1 MKLKLVLIVVLM
13 ALLASNQWAM
23 AQINLPAG
31 LPMPGGSAGGG
42 GSQGGGGGGAALLD
56 DSTKNIYGP
65 KTTVHFFEK
74 DILNN
79 RDSVRYRVDTS
90 LTNFQRWTPIDKS
103 WGTLMDLGNVATA
116 SNPIFFQPRSDIGKQ
131 LGMRAYDA
139 YAIKPDE
146 VYYYNTKSQHTDLTF
161 VSGAKKTSMGRFGY
175 TQNFG
180 PRLNI
185 GIKAQRL
192 TSNKQYGTYSSVNS
206 EALLGQNWTF
216 LAQGSYFSKN
226 TKYLILAHYRH
237 LNQKVREQGGVIPD
251 TSEGGDGIYTYD
263 GDARISDDANS
274 WERRH
279 GFHIYQQYRLVN
291 GFQIFQQADYQST
304 INRYT
309 DLALTKG
316 ISNGIYRNVYADSTY
331 TRQDLFHK
339 LFDNKFG
346 IKGVFSGFNYRAYV
360 RQRLYGLKTDS
371 QVTNTEGSPYT
382 RYRTGLKF
390 ENMLGLWLGYYFKDS
405 TQYLTA
411 EGEHLI
417 GKDLKLK
424 GEITTKWAKAG
435 YQTILWSPD
444 MLMDF
449 YSSNNLSWKNDFKM
463 EWVNTIYGSIP
474 IKTERVHFEPEMQYH
489 LIRQHM
495 YYDQEA
501 APQQYG
507 GTINLFRIG
516 ATADIQLNRW
526 NLSARTYYTLNDTK
540 SIIRNPDFYASGQ
553 VTFDFVYY
561 QALYVQLGLSANY
574 RSSYSAYAYMPLT
587 QQFHLPNGLYS
598 EQQTRE
604 YFVTDAFANLRIK
617 RVRLFL
623 KYSYLNMDL
632 WGLFPAGSYQS
643 PGYLD
648 IPRSFSFGIVWPMF
662 D

>member
-1 MKLKLVLIVVLM
+1 MRFKIIFLIGLS
-13 ALLASNQWAM
+13 LFFIDTHRSYG
-23 AQINLPAG
+23 QIKLPAG
-31 LPMPGGSAGGG
+31 LPTPGGNSG
-42 GSQGGGGGGAALLD
+42 GSSGGGGGGAAILD
-56 DSTKNIYGP
+56 DSTKTIYGP
-65 KTTVHFFEK
+65 RTTVHFFEK

-90 LTNFQRWTPIDKS
+90 LTNLHRWTPIDKS
-103 WGTLMDLGNVATA
+103 WGTWVDLGNVATA
-116 SNPIFFQPRSDIGKQ
+116 SNPIFFQTRDDIGKQ

-139 YAIKPDE
+139 YAIKPEE
-146 VYYYNTKSQHTDLTF
+146 VYYYNTKSQHTDITF

-180 PRLNI
+180 PRFNL

-192 TSNKQYGTYSSVNS
+192 TSNKQYGTFSTLNS
-206 EALLGQNWTF
+206 ESLLAQNWTF

-226 TKYLILAHYRH
+226 NKYLILAHYRH

-251 TSEGGDGIYTYD
+251 STINGDGIYSYD
-263 GDARISDDANS
+263 GGARISDDANS

-279 GFHIYQQYRLVN
+279 GFHLYHQYRLVN
-291 GFQIFQQADYQST
+291 GFQLFQQMDYQST

-309 DLALTKG
+309 DLDISKG
-316 ISNGIYRNVYADSTY
+316 IANGIYENIYSDSSK
-331 TRQDLFHK
+331 TRQDLYYK

-346 IKGVFSGFNYRAYV
+346 IKGVFSGFNYRAYI
-360 RQRLYGLKTDS
+360 RQRLYGLSGQS
-371 QVTNTEGSPYT
+371 QPANSTGEPYT

-405 TQYLTA
+405 TQYLSA
-411 EGEHLI
+411 EGEHLV

-444 MLMDF
+444 LLMD
-449 YSSNNLSWKNDFKM
+449 YYHGNNFIWKNDFKM

-474 IKTERVHFEPEMQYH
+474 IKTEKINFTPEIQYH

-495 YYDQEA
+495 YYDAQA
-501 APQQYG
+501 TPQQYG

-516 ATADIQLNRW
+516 ATADIQLNKW
-526 NLSARTYYTLNDTK
+526 TLAARTYYTLNDTK

-553 VTFDFVYY
+553 VSFDFTYY
-561 QALYVQLGLSANY
+561 NALYIQLGLSATY
-574 RSSYSAYAYMPLT
+574 RSAYEAYAYMPVT
-587 QQFHLPNGLYS
+587 QQFHLPNGLYAQ
-598 EQQTRE
+598 QQTRD
-604 YFVTDAFANLRIK
+604 YFTSEAFANVRIK
-617 RVRLFL
+617 RVRLFF

-632 WGLFPAGSYQS
+632 YGLFPKGNYQS